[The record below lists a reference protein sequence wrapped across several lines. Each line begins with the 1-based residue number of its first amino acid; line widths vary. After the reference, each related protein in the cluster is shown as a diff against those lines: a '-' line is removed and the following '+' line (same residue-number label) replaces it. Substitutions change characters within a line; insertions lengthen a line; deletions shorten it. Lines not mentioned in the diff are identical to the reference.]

1 LDFHRLPVS
10 RVRRETRDAI
20 VVDFGVPDDLR
31 NAFGFTQGQYLTV
44 QTAIDGQP
52 ERRSYSICA
61 SPHSGHLRIA
71 IKRVDDGLFS
81 TWAHGSLKAG
91 DVLDVA
97 LPLGRFFIPLDADH
111 ERHYLFVAAGSGIT
125 PVLSLIDTTLAVEPK
140 STVTLV
146 YGNRSAST
154 TMFREELQ
162 HLKDRHLDRFAL
174 IFVTSRE
181 RQEIDAFNGR
191 IDRERMLALC
201 NGWVD
206 VASVD
211 YAFLCGPESMMDS
224 VTAVLAERGFPE
236 ERIVMERFTTAVR
249 GAGGATGDGG
259 RRKKRDGPE
268 QVVRANVVLDGTLRT
283 FEIRKDS
290 ESVLEAGLR
299 AGIDL
304 PYSCKGGVCSTCRAQ
319 LTAGE
324 VDMDVHFALEDY
336 EVRSGV
342 VLMCQSHP
350 VSDEITLDVDAI
362 AAQLV

>member
-1 LDFHRLPVS
+1 MEFHPLPIAQ
-10 RVRRETRDAI
+10 VRKETRDAI
-20 VVDFGVPDDLR
+20 VVEFDVPPALR
-31 NAFGFTQGQYLTV
+31 EAFSYAHGQYLTLR
-44 QTAIDGQP
+44 TTIDGEE

-61 SPHSGHLRIA
+61 SPRSGALRVA
-71 IKRVDDGLFS
+71 IKRVEDGRFS
-81 TWAHGSLKAG
+81 GWAHGALRAG
-91 DVLDVA
+91 ESIEVA
-97 LPLGRFFIPLDADH
+97 PPQGRFTISLDAQN
-111 ERHYLFVAAGSGIT
+111 ERHYLCIAAGSGIT
-125 PVLSLIDTTLAVEPK
+125 PVLSIVDAILYAEPK

-146 YGNRSAST
+146 YGNRSASS

-162 HLKDRHLDRFAL
+162 RLKDRHLGRFAL

-201 NGWVD
+201 DGWID
-206 VASVD
+206 ASSVD
-211 YAFLCGPESMMDS
+211 YAFVCGPESMMEGV
-224 VTAVLAERGFPE
+224 VTALGERGVAKD
-236 ERIVMERFTTAVR
+236 RIIVERFTTAQR
-249 GAGGATGDGG
+249 GARAAT
-259 RRKKRDGPE
+259 RTAAKQHAERLA
-268 QVVRANVVLDGTLRT
+268 RATVIIDGTARS
-283 FEIRKDS
+283 FEIRSES
-290 ESVLEAGLR
+290 ESVLDAGLR

-350 VSDEITLDVDAI
+350 VSDELTLDVDAI

>member
-1 LDFHRLPVS
+1 VDFHRLPVA
-10 RVRRETRDAI
+10 RVHKETRDAI
-20 VVDFGVPDDLR
+20 VVEFGVPSELR
-31 NAFGFTQGQYLTV
+31 DAFGFTQGQYLTLRTTIEGEE
-44 QTAIDGQP
+44 Q
-52 ERRSYSICA
+52 RRSYSICS
-61 SPHSGHLRIA
+61 SPNSGTLRVA
-71 IKRVDDGLFS
+71 IKRVDDGVFS
-81 TWAHGSLKAG
+81 SWAHQALAHGHE
-91 DVLDVA
+91 LDVA
-97 LPLGRFFIPLDADH
+97 PPQGRFFIPLDAAS
-111 ERHYLFVAAGSGIT
+111 ERHYLMVAAGSGIT
-125 PVLSLIDTTLAVEPK
+125 PILSLIDATLAVEPH

-162 HLKDRHLDRFAL
+162 HLKDRHLGRLAM

-181 RQEIDAFNGR
+181 KQEIDAFNGR

-201 NGWVD
+201 DGWID
-206 VASVD
+206 LASVD
-211 YAFLCGPESMMDS
+211 YAFLCGPETMMES
-224 VTAVLAERGFPE
+224 AGAVLEERGLAR
-236 ERIVMERFTTAVR
+236 ERIVIERFV
-249 GAGGATGDGG
+249 TGDGRAARE
-259 RRKKRDGPE
+259 RRERATQAPE
-268 QVVRANVVLDGTLRT
+268 RIAHATVTLDGATRT

-342 VLMCQSHP
+342 ILMCQSHP
-350 VSDEITLDVDAI
+350 VSDDVTIDVDAI
-362 AAQLV
+362 AAHLV